1 MLGVIQFLVHWFVL
15 DLEVLGCFRAPVVI
29 WSRTAY
35 CSSEASSGGLR
46 GGWCSWLVV
55 IGDCFVVVVVE
66 DIF

>member
-15 DLEVLGCFRAPVVI
+15 DLEVLGCFGAPVVI
-29 WSRTAY
+29 WCRTAY
-35 CSSEASSGGLR
+35 CSGEASGSGFW